1 MHLFKH
7 YANVLIYIYIFNNL
21 KKKSK
26 EEQVAGHPVGN
37 AFLQA
42 AIKGLLFIRSRT
54 NSQLEHLDV
63 TGPCL
68 VLLSHIFQSSLIENK
83 TKH

>member
-1 MHLFKH
+1 M
-7 YANVLIYIYIFNNL
+7 
-21 KKKSK
+21 
-26 EEQVAGHPVGN
+26 GN

-42 AIKGLLFIRSRT
+42 AIKGLLFIPSRM

-68 VLLSHIFQSSLIENK
+68 VLLSHIFQSSFIENK
-83 TKH
+83 IKC